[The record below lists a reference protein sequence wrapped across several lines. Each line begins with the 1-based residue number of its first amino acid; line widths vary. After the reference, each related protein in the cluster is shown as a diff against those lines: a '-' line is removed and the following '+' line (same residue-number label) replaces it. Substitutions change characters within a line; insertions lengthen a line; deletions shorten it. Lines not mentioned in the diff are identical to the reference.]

1 METGGGDRDAC
12 AQARPETA
20 AALDDYRRT
29 ARRWA
34 AAAAA
39 LLALAPPLAALD
51 VVPAPIGA
59 QAATVAVPALVLAMR
74 ARLLAVRMR
83 AALTR
88 APWTPCEAVAL
99 PTVWGRLH
107 VALFDPA
114 TDHLW
119 VVPLHATKSRQ
130 HLAIP
135 GASGGLWWCG
145 DPTTGGVLSHPGGA
159 GLVWAGPARTN
170 PTA

>member
-1 METGGGDRDAC
+1 METGGGDSHTC
-12 AQARPETA
+12 ALERPETA
-20 AALDDYRRT
+20 TALADYRRT

-34 AAAAA
+34 TVAAAF
-39 LLALAPPLAALD
+39 LALAPTLAALD
-51 VVPAPIGA
+51 AVPAPIGV
-59 QAATVAVPALVLAMR
+59 QAAAVAVPALVLAVR

-88 APWTPCEAVAL
+88 AHWTPCEAVAL

-107 VALFDPA
+107 VALLDPA

-119 VVPLHATKSRQ
+119 VVPLHATKTRQ

-135 GASGGLWWCG
+135 GASGRLWWCG
-145 DPTTGGVLSHPGGA
+145 DPATGGVLSHPGGA
-159 GLVWAGPARTN
+159 GLVWSGPARTN
-170 PTA
+170 P